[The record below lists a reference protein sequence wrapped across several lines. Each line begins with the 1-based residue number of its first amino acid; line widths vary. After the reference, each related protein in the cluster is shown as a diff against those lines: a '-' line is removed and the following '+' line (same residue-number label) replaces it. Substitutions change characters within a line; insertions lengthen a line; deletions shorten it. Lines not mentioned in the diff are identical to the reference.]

1 MLPPKVYNPL
11 FFLVVIGALVTLS
24 ALSISTWANFEK
36 EKTKDAPPGKLVA
49 GIVVC
54 IVALAI
60 IAMPLLPHLFA
71 GFMQMVRTPISL
83 VGAAAFAGILVVL
96 FTLQSKYTGDL
107 VYAPDRMSATC
118 PSGAVLRRTKAN
130 NCEIMASQCTGNP
143 KKQDIWSWWQVPA
156 LSIGAPVLAIVVVGA
171 VVKSGGKLI
180 M

>member
-1 MLPPKVYNPL
+1 MYNPL
-11 FFLVVIGALVTLS
+11 FFVVVIGALIALS

-36 EKTKDAPPGKLVA
+36 EKKKDAPPAKLVA

-54 IVALAI
+54 IVTLAI

-71 GFMQMVRTPISL
+71 GLIQMVRTPVAL

-118 PSGAVLRRTKAN
+118 PSGAILRRTKAN
-130 NCEIMASQCTGNP
+130 NCAVAS
-143 KKQDIWSWWQVPA
+143 
-156 LSIGAPVLAIVVVGA
+156 VLATP
-171 VVKSGGKLI
+171 KSKTFGRGGRCLR
-180 M
+180 